1 MRPLRWWVPALT
13 GVVALLSGIVPYA
26 LLSAAGKLPA
36 GLRDDPWP
44 LEVVAVAAAAATLG
58 LLVAAYRQRRV
69 RVAATVAA
77 LLATLSTAFFLAMV
91 HVFSYELPPPPQE
104 LAIGSAAPEFTLP
117 DEAGRPVTLASLQ
130 GHPSLL
136 VVYRGAW

>member
-1 MRPLRWWVPALT
+1 MRPLRWWIPALS

-26 LLSAAGKLPA
+26 LLSSAGKLPA
-36 GLRDDPWP
+36 RLRDDPWP
-44 LEVVAVAAAAATLG
+44 LEVVAVVAAATTFG
-58 LLVAAYRQRRV
+58 LLVVAYRQKRARV
-69 RVAATVAA
+69 VATVAA
-77 LLATLSTAFFLAMV
+77 LLATLSTALFLALV
-91 HVFSYELPPPPQE
+91 HVISYELPPPPPE

-117 DEAGRPVTLASLQ
+117 DEGGRPVTLASLQ